1 MDHPRRRMAR
11 WLIALA
17 LTGLLPASPATAQVV
32 SGRVLEDGTNR
43 PVDGAL
49 VSLVDTRGDTKVQTL
64 ADAAGRFSIAPK
76 KAGEYIVQAER
87 IGYETMRS
95 PLFAMTPEGAVEM
108 DLVMDPQPIG
118 LEGLEVTT
126 ESEAVEL
133 LRSIG
138 HTPEGLGARWIDRE
152 KIEKVRTALRP
163 TDVIKWQ
170 ALPGVRVRVFGAGV
184 RNGSALLEPLCV
196 ESLRYGHP
204 GCALT
209 VLNGVVVDPVEVNQ
223 LHPDVIESIAVLEPE
238 DAATLYGT
246 QGGNGAILIW
256 TRR

>member
-1 MDHPRRRMAR
+1 MAR

-76 KAGEYIVQAER
+76 KAGDYIIQAER

-108 DLVMDPQPIG
+108 DLVMELQPIG
-118 LEGLEVTT
+118 LEGFEVTT
-126 ESEAVEL
+126 ESEAVTL

-138 HTPEGLGARWIDRE
+138 HTPDELGARWIDRA

-170 ALPGVRVRVFGAGV
+170 AIPGVRVRVYS
-184 RNGSALLEPLCV
+184 GSAVLEPLCV
-196 ESLRYGHP
+196 ESLRFGHP

-223 LHPDVIESIAVLEPE
+223 LDPGIIEAMAVLSPA

-246 QGGNGAILIW
+246 QGGNGAVLIW
-256 TRR
+256 TRTGIR